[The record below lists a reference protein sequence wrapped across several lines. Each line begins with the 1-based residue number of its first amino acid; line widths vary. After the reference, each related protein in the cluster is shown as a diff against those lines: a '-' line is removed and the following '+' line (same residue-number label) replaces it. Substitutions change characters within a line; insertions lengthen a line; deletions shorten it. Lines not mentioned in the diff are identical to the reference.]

1 MVSSERVSI
10 EDIDHLAGVRV
21 EATNLDGVL
30 LGKVVSPAKYRA
42 AGTKGIAFPDL
53 ILGLD
58 LTNHAHAGFAYP
70 KWRQQGFMPDL
81 HMRPDENTLVEW
93 KPGVASVIGDFWTA
107 DGSPVEA
114 DPRQAL
120 KRIVAAYAER
130 GLTVKA
136 AVEIEATVFQESIDQ
151 ARAQD
156 YQGLSPLGGN
166 AGGAGVLAKS
176 PDFLAYGE
184 AVTARLDELGIDWEA
199 WSDEAASGQIEFNL
213 APADAV
219 TAADLWARTRQVM
232 REVAYA
238 QDRSITFMSKWSSEY
253 GQGAHLNVSVSDE
266 DGNLFS
272 DAADPGQPSDR
283 MLHFLGGV
291 MGSLAG
297 ATSFALPT
305 ITSYRRLLDL
315 EGPPTTLT
323 WGVANKSCAVR
334 AVPAGPDAS
343 RLEYRV
349 PSADSNIYLSLA
361 AFLAAG
367 LAGLDKKLTPP
378 AAYELMAWGAPA
390 EIAPRIPS
398 NLYDA
403 IEALERDTVLR
414 EYLGDEL
421 VDYWIGIRRWEWLT
435 FHTETERDD
444 EQLSVWESKRY
455 FELA

>member
-1 MVSSERVSI
+1 MSSEHPSI
-10 EDIDHLAGVRV
+10 DNLTGIRV
-21 EATNLDGVL
+21 EATNHDGVL
-30 LGKVVSPAKYRA
+30 VGKVVSPSKYQ
-42 AGTKGIAFPDL
+42 AGRTKGIAVADL

-58 LTNHAHAGFAYP
+58 LTNHACLGFAYP
-70 KWRQQGFMPDL
+70 KWRRQGFMPDL
-81 HMRPDENTLVEW
+81 HMRPDENTLVQW
-93 KPGVASVIGDFWTA
+93 KPGVASVICDFWTA
-107 DGSPVEA
+107 DGSPVDA

-120 KRIVAAYAER
+120 KRIVAAYAKR

-136 AVEIEATVFQESIDQ
+136 SVEIEATVFKESIDQ
-151 ARAQD
+151 ARAQE

-166 AGGAGVLAKS
+166 AGAAGVLAKS
-176 PDFLAYGE
+176 PDFVAYGE
-184 AVTARLDELGIDWEA
+184 AVTARLEELGIEWEA

-213 APADAV
+213 APADPV

-232 REVAYA
+232 REIAYA
-238 QDRSITFMSKWSSEY
+238 QDHSITFMSKWSSEY
-253 GQGAHLNVSVSDE
+253 GQASHLNVSVSDK
-266 DGNLFS
+266 DGNLFF
-272 DAADPGQPSDR
+272 DATDPAQPSDH

-334 AVPAGPDAS
+334 AVLAGPHAS
-343 RLEYRV
+343 RLEYRI
-349 PSADSNIYLSLA
+349 PAADSNAYLALA

-367 LAGLDKKLTPP
+367 LAGLDAKLTPP
-378 AAYELMAWGAPA
+378 AAHELMAWGAPD

-403 IEALERDTVLR
+403 IEALEQDTVLR

-421 VDYWIGIRRWEWLT
+421 VDYWIGLRRWEWLT
-435 FHTETERDD
+435 FHTETDRDD
-444 EQLSVWESKRY
+444 EQLSIWESKRY